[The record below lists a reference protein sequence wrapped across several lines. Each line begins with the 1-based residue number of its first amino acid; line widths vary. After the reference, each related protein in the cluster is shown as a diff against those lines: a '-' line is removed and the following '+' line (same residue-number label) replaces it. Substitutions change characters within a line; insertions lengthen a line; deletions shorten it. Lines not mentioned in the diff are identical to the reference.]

1 MIFLIGF
8 IACQTTQETGTIEQE
23 GLLIS
28 SAEYQLDWVEE
39 HTVSET
45 LILENDLGFQIE
57 IQKGYLSSYS
67 VRIYPCS
74 TTSARFVF
82 PIGTAWAG
90 HSDILV
96 PGNWVQPWVENILNL
111 ETIQREKIFEEHPVC
126 SVVYTIARADGSSG
140 NLPTDIDLNNLS
152 ISLEGTWVKDGQEG
166 TFLWTSSLPAERVF
180 SLDDCISE
188 GTTGTGIRVQLTRN
202 ISTAFD
208 EIDFATVDDQVGAL
222 QVMTNL
228 VQDSQLT
235 CSLH

>member
-1 MIFLIGF
+1 
-8 IACQTTQETGTIEQE
+8 
-23 GLLIS
+23 
-28 SAEYQLDWVEE
+28 
-39 HTVSET
+39 
-45 LILENDLGFQIE
+45 
-57 IQKGYLSSYS
+57 
-67 VRIYPCS
+67 
-74 TTSARFVF
+74 
-82 PIGTAWAG
+82 
-90 HSDILV
+90 
-96 PGNWVQPWVENILNL
+96 LNL

-222 QVMTNL
+222 HVMTNI
-228 VQDSQLT
+228 VQDSQFT
-235 CSLH
+235 CSLY